1 MNAHAQG
8 STPDTDVLIIG
19 AGVSGIGL
27 AYYLQRDQ
35 PNKRFTILESRAD
48 IGGTWDLFRYP
59 GIRSDSDLYTFGYEF
74 KPWKSPKAI
83 ADAGTIMDYLRE
95 AVDENQIQ
103 DKIRFNSRVKTA
115 NWSSA
120 DACWHVEFTD
130 TASGKTETMTTRWLF
145 SAAGY
150 YNYEEGFTPQ
160 FNGRE
165 NFKGQIIH
173 PQHWPEDLDYS
184 NKKVVV
190 IGSGATAV
198 TLVPAMTDKAA
209 HVTMLQRT
217 PTYVVSL
224 PTEDPIAN
232 VIKKI
237 FPEEMA
243 YKMIRSKNIN
253 LSRWWW
259 RFCMRFPNAARKL
272 IRAGT
277 KKLLPEN
284 YPIDVHFNPPYDPW
298 DQRLCA
304 VTDGDLF
311 NVVSNGDAS
320 IVTDHIDTFTE
331 DGLLLKSGEKLDA
344 DIIITA
350 TGLNIQLFGGI
361 DYRVDGQPIDYPNS
375 VAYKALMLSGV
386 PNFAYA
392 IGYTN
397 SSWTLKIG
405 LICEHLCR
413 IMQHM
418 SEHDHQVCQ
427 AELPDPNMPTRP
439 LLDFGAGYVQ
449 RVIDTLP
456 RRGMEPPW
464 DVAMD
469 YKADA
474 KNLRFGS
481 VTNECL
487 KFYSAEQLASKNG
500 VEKAA
505 EKPAAKTTRKKKSKT
520 GAEA

>member
-1 MNAHAQG
+1 MSSHAKG

-35 PNKRFTILESRAD
+35 PNKRFTILESRGD

-103 DKIRFNSRVKTA
+103 DKIRFNSKVISA
-115 NWSSA
+115 NWSSE
-120 DACWHVEFTD
+120 DAHWRVEFED
-130 TASGKTETMTTRWLF
+130 TATGKTEVMTARWLF

-150 YNYEEGFTPQ
+150 YRYDEGFTPA

-198 TLVPAMTDKAA
+198 TLVPAMADKAA

-232 VIKKI
+232 LIKKI
-237 FPEEMA
+237 FPEETA

-259 RFCMRFPNAARKL
+259 KFCMRFPNAARKL
-272 IRAGT
+272 IRLGN
-277 KKLLPEN
+277 KKLLPED
-284 YPIDVHFNPPYDPW
+284 YPIDTHFNPPYDPW

-311 NVVSNGDAS
+311 KCLGNGDAS

-331 DGLLLKSGEKLDA
+331 NGIKLKSGQELEA

-350 TGLNIQLFGGI
+350 TGLNVQLFGGI
-361 DYRVDGQPIDYPNS
+361 DYQVDGQPINYPSS

-418 SEHDHQVCQ
+418 EDNNEVVCQ
-427 AELPDPNMPTRP
+427 AELPSPDMPTRP

-481 VTNECL
+481 VTDDCL
-487 KFYSAEQLASKNG
+487 HFYSQQDFAKQN
-500 VEKAA
+500 EK
-505 EKPAAKTTRKKKSKT
+505 KPKAKKTSAKAKKKS
-520 GAEA
+520 AEVEA

>member
-1 MNAHAQG
+1 MNDHAQG
-8 STPDTDVLIIG
+8 TNPDTDVLIIG

-35 PNKRFTILESRAD
+35 PNKRFTILESRRD

-83 ADAGTIMDYLRE
+83 ADAATIMDYLRE

-103 DKIRFNSRVKTA
+103 QKIRFNSRVKTA

-120 DACWHVEFTD
+120 DACWHVEFID
-130 TASGKTETMTTRWLF
+130 NDSGKTQIMTSRWLF

-150 YNYEEGFTPQ
+150 YNYEEGFTPE

-198 TLVPAMTDKAA
+198 TLVPAMADKAA

-217 PTYVVSL
+217 PTYVISL
-224 PTEDPIAN
+224 PTEDVIAN
-232 VIKKI
+232 IIKKI
-237 FPEEMA
+237 FPEHTA

-253 LSRWWW
+253 LTRWWW

-272 IRAGT
+272 IRAGA
-277 KKLLPEN
+277 KRLLPAN
-284 YPIDVHFNPPYDPW
+284 YPIDVHFNPPYNPW

-311 NVVSNGDAS
+311 NVVSQGDAS

-331 DGLLLKSGEKLDA
+331 QGLLLKSGETLDA

-350 TGLNIQLFGGI
+350 TGLNVQLFGGI
-361 DYRVDGQPIDYPNS
+361 DYRVDGKPIDYPNS
-375 VAYKALMLSGV
+375 VAYKALM
-386 PNFAYA
+386 
-392 IGYTN
+392 
-397 SSWTLKIG
+397 
-405 LICEHLCR
+405 
-413 IMQHM
+413 
-418 SEHDHQVCQ
+418 
-427 AELPDPNMPTRP
+427 
-439 LLDFGAGYVQ
+439 
-449 RVIDTLP
+449 
-456 RRGMEPPW
+456 
-464 DVAMD
+464 
-469 YKADA
+469 
-474 KNLRFGS
+474 
-481 VTNECL
+481 
-487 KFYSAEQLASKNG
+487 
-500 VEKAA
+500 
-505 EKPAAKTTRKKKSKT
+505 
-520 GAEA
+520 

>member
-1 MNAHAQG
+1 MSIVAQG
-8 STPDTDVLIIG
+8 TNPDTDVLIIG

-74 KPWKSPKAI
+74 KPWTSPKAI

-95 AVDENQIQ
+95 TVDENKIQ
-103 DKIRFNSRVKTA
+103 DKIRFNSKVVSA

-120 DACWHVEFTD
+120 DACWFVEVQNSETGEV
-130 TASGKTETMTTRWLF
+130 TTMTTRWLF

-150 YNYEEGFTPQ
+150 YRYDEGFTPE
-160 FNGRE
+160 FKGRDD
-165 NFKGQIIH
+165 FKGQIIH

-198 TLVPAMTDKAA
+198 TLVPAMADKAA

-232 VIKKI
+232 FIKKI
-237 FPEEMA
+237 FPAKMA
-243 YKMIRSKNIN
+243 YKMVRSKNIN
-253 LSRWWW
+253 LTRWWW
-259 RFCMRFPNAARKL
+259 YFCMRYPNAARKL
-272 IRAGT
+272 IRLGT
-277 KKLLPEN
+277 KRFLPKD
-284 YPIDVHFNPPYDPW
+284 YPVDVHFNPPYNPW

-311 NVVSNGDAS
+311 KSLSKGDAS
-320 IVTDHIDTFTE
+320 IVTDHIETFTE
-331 DGLLLKSGEKLDA
+331 NGIKLKSGKELEA

-350 TGLNIQLFGGI
+350 TGLNVQLFGGI
-361 DYRVDGQPIDYPNS
+361 DYRVDGQPIDYPKT

-418 SEHDHQVCQ
+418 TEQDQQVCK
-427 AELPDPNMPTRP
+427 AELPDPNMQTRP
-439 LLDFGAGYVQ
+439 LLDFSAGYVQ
-449 RVIDTLP
+449 RVLDNLP

-481 VTNECL
+481 VTNDSL
-487 KFYSAEQLASKNG
+487 KFY
-500 VEKAA
+500 KAA
-505 EKPAAKTTRKKKSKT
+505 EYVANAAPQLDKKQQPV
-520 GAEA
+520 AEAEV

>member
-1 MNAHAQG
+1 MSTHTQG
-8 STPDTDVLIIG
+8 SNPDTDVLIIG

-74 KPWKSPKAI
+74 KPWKSPKSI
-83 ADAGTIMDYLRE
+83 ADAGSIMDYLRE
-95 AVDENQIQ
+95 AVDENELQ
-103 DKIRFNSRVKTA
+103 KNIRFNSRVVNA
-115 NWSSA
+115 NWSSEE
-120 DACWHVEFTD
+120 ACWRVEFTD
-130 TASGKTETMTTRWLF
+130 TTTGKTEVITAGWLF

-150 YNYEEGFTPQ
+150 YRYDEGFTPD

-173 PQHWPEDLDYS
+173 PQAWPENLDYQG
-184 NKKVVV
+184 KKVVI

-198 TLVPAMTDKAA
+198 TLVPAMAEQA
-209 HVTMLQRT
+209 EHVTMLQRT

-224 PTEDPIAN
+224 PTEDLIAN

-237 FPEEMA
+237 FPEKLA
-243 YKMIRSKNIN
+243 YKMVRSKNIN
-253 LSRWWW
+253 LARWWW
-259 RFCMRFPNAARKL
+259 RFCQRFPNAARKL
-272 IRAGT
+272 IRLGN
-277 KKLLPEN
+277 KKLLPKD
-284 YPIDVHFNPPYDPW
+284 YPVDTHFNPPYNPW

-311 NVVSNGDAS
+311 ESISSGDAS
-320 IVTDHIDTFTE
+320 IVTDHIDSFSE
-331 DGLLLKSGEKLDA
+331 KGIKLKSGQELEA
-344 DIIITA
+344 DIVITA

-361 DYRVDGQPIDYPNS
+361 NYSVDGVPIDYPKT
-375 VAYKALMLSGV
+375 VAYKSLMLSGV

-413 IMQHM
+413 IMQYM
-418 SEHDHQVCQ
+418 TEQDKQICQ
-427 AELPDPNMPTRP
+427 PELPDPNMPTRP

-456 RRGMEPPW
+456 RRGTSAPW

-469 YKADA
+469 YKVDA

-481 VTNECL
+481 VTNDCL
-487 KFYSAEQLASKNG
+487 KFYTST
-500 VEKAA
+500 KAPL
-505 EKPAAKTTRKKKSKT
+505 KSSAAKKESAFKQKT
-520 GAEA
+520 HAKTEAEI